1 MLKMSE
7 KKRNRIIYSPIQL
20 KGPTETSYLEVKI
33 VTIATKVSMSAL
45 DLSGDEYTKPAM
57 LEWRLPSERLGE
69 TESFRRFVLLS
80 IVDNWVVSFIEP
92 P

>member
-1 MLKMSE
+1 MSE

-45 DLSGDEYTKPAM
+45 DLSGDEYIRNRQCSNGGYRVKDSAKPKVSAASFYF
-57 LEWRLPSERLGE
+57 PSWIIG
-69 TESFRRFVLLS
+69 SSLL
-80 IVDNWVVSFIEP
+80 
-92 P
+92 